1 MILEYVGKDWV
12 RMTQKGLSIKE
23 KLKKFDYIKM
33 KTSVKGN
40 ERGKRWA
47 TRMGEDLRTEC
58 SHPWCIKN

>member
-1 MILEYVGKDWV
+1 MILEYIGKDWV

-40 ERGKRWA
+40 ERGKR
-47 TRMGEDLRTEC
+47 
-58 SHPWCIKN
+58 